1 MVRAQPRGAR
11 VNNVTLADAQQSSE
25 IVLGRLLVCSVP
37 ATVLFDSGASHSFI
51 SKSFAR
57 LHDLQSDMMDSPLAI
72 SSPGSKMSSAVKVP
86 DVQIQI
92 QGLPFSASLIL
103 LPSSD
108 IDVILGTACAAQGQ
122 DRLPVQDRVA
132 DT

>member
-1 MVRAQPRGAR
+1 M
-11 VNNVTLADAQQSSE
+11 
-25 IVLGRLLVCSVP
+25 LGRLLVCSVP

-57 LHDLQSDMMDSPLAI
+57 LHDLQSEMMESPLAI
-72 SSPGSKMSSAVKVP
+72 SSPGSKMSSAVRVP

-92 QGLPFSASLIL
+92 QSVPFSASLIL

-108 IDVILGTACAAQGQ
+108 IDVILGMDWLVKYKAKIDCPSKTVLLTHDVCELIEGPTQLYALNAG
-122 DRLPVQDRVA
+122 VA
-132 DT
+132 PLV

>member
-1 MVRAQPRGAR
+1 M
-11 VNNVTLADAQQSSE
+11 NNVMVADAQQPSE

-37 ATVLFDSGASHSFI
+37 ASVLFDSGASHSFV

-57 LHDLQSDMMDSPLAI
+57 VHDLQSEMLDSPLAI
-72 SSPGSKMSSAVKVP
+72 SSPGSKMSSAVRVP

-103 LPSSD
+103 LPRSN
-108 IDVILGTACAAQGQ
+108 IDVIMGM
-122 DRLPVQDRVA
+122 D
-132 DT
+132 